1 MQNVG
6 YNVLNRSKTLKSCVV
21 GVCPI
26 NTLRTN
32 KKSNCDYWAKADTP
46 ERLARLQKQGWVPDV
61 L

>member
-6 YNVLNRSKTLKSCVV
+6 YNVLNRSKPLKSRVV

-26 NTLRTN
+26 NTLRTT

-46 ERLARLQKQGWVPDV
+46 GRLARLQKQGWVPDV